1 MLHSW
6 RGNTSPVDDRGNS
19 LTFRERVG
27 VKKQSYINQISRNPS
42 TAVELKGNLIK
53 GKNG

>member
-1 MLHSW
+1 MIGAIL
-6 RGNTSPVDDRGNS
+6 

-42 TAVELKGNLIK
+42 SSIELVEAKSNQGVK
-53 GKNG
+53 VDD